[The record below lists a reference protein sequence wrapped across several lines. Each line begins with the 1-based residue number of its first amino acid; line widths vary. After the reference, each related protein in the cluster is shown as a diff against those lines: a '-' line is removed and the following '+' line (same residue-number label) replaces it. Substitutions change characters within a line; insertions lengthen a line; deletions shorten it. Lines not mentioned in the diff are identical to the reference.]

1 MIGSILLSVLL
12 TNGATVP
19 QGSEQSPARP
29 TVATPAQDQAEKA
42 WPKGVL
48 RPGQGLT
55 SPEVI
60 TESKPKYTAAA
71 MRAKI
76 EGVVEV
82 EAIILAD
89 GSVGPV
95 RVVRSL
101 DKEFGLDA
109 EAVKAVK
116 QWVFKPGRKDGE
128 PVAVLVNIE
137 LSFTI
142 RDKR

>member
-1 MIGSILLSVLL
+1 MRRLCRRQAFSL
-12 TNGATVP
+12 TVK
-19 QGSEQSPARP
+19 P
-29 TVATPAQDQAEKA
+29 TVAAPTQDPSEKP
-42 WPKGVL
+42 WPPEGVL
-48 RPGQGLT
+48 RVGEGLT
-55 SPEVI
+55 APAVI
-60 TESKPKYTAAA
+60 TEAKPKYTPDA

-76 EGVVEV
+76 EGIVEV

-101 DKEFGLDA
+101 DKELGLDA
-109 EAVKAVK
+109 AAIAAVK
-116 QWVFKPGRKDGE
+116 QWTFKPGRKDGE
-128 PVAVLVNIE
+128 AVAVLVNIE